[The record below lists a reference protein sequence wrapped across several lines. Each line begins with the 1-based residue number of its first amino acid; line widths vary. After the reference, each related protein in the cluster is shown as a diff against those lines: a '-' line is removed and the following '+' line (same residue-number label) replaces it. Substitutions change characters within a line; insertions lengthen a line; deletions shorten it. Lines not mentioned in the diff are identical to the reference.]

1 MVKFVFDWDPK
12 YKLGIVYSEQ
22 LDLLRESM
30 SVEDKGATLG
40 KYRRSGNW
48 QSIRRYAITKNGRFS
63 IGIFPEVYSQINL
76 LGIPNECIITDNFK
90 KKFKCGWIN
99 DENYNPLELDIV
111 PRQYQ
116 IDCIK
121 KCLQFGHGIV
131 MIGTAGGKTLTMGM
145 LIHNIN
151 NITRGKTLLI
161 TIPSLVN
168 QTYEDFIEYGLGKY
182 YTISKWDSSNQYTDT
197 DIVIASNT
205 ILMSKKQDIDIL
217 NNYDLVINDECHKT
231 RAGNRINDIFKK
243 IKTPHKFGFTGSL
256 PDSKIDIWN
265 IIGKFGPIIYER
277 KSVDLQREG
286 HIASAQAV
294 ILKIN
299 YKNRPIFKS
308 KPSITN
314 PTGLYIE
321 ECDFI
326 YKNEFRNK
334 LIGKLC
340 NNIDKNTLI
349 LVDRLE
355 HQDQI
360 LDTLKTYAPDK
371 NIQYVRGEVEM
382 SDRQKI
388 RELMEVNDNIICV
401 AMSSIFATG
410 INIKNIHY
418 IIFALTGK
426 AKIRIL
432 QSIGRGLRK
441 HDSKKLLTIFDLA
454 DNLYY
459 GLKHL
464 EHRLELY
471 EEENI
476 NYGIKHIEERWS

>member
-1 MVKFVFDWDPK
+1 
-12 YKLGIVYSEQ
+12 
-22 LDLLRESM
+22 
-30 SVEDKGATLG
+30 
-40 KYRRSGNW
+40 
-48 QSIRRYAITKNGRFS
+48 
-63 IGIFPEVYSQINL
+63 
-76 LGIPNECIITDNFK
+76 
-90 KKFKCGWIN
+90 
-99 DENYNPLELDIV
+99 
-111 PRQYQ
+111 
-116 IDCIK
+116 
-121 KCLQFGHGIV
+121 
-131 MIGTAGGKTLTMGM
+131 
-145 LIHNIN
+145 
-151 NITRGKTLLI
+151 
-161 TIPSLVN
+161 
-168 QTYEDFIEYGLGKY
+168 
-182 YTISKWDSSNQYTDT
+182 
-197 DIVIASNT
+197 
-205 ILMSKKQDIDIL
+205 MSKKQDIDIL

-382 SDRQKI
+382 SDREKI